1 MMFQGKRSRRRW
13 HIFLWPVLF
22 VLGGF
27 TLSLIFPALASAH
40 AILLNSDPAKGA
52 VLQSEPTTISMWFSE
67 DLNQK
72 FTTAYVVTASDSAA
86 QVLNN
91 PSAHVDKG
99 DAHITAGNTKE
110 MDVSLKSSLKPAVY
124 SVIYRTQSL

>member
-52 VLQSEPTTISMWFSE
+52 VLQSEPTTIRMWFSE
-67 DLNQK
+67 DLNK
-72 FTTAYVVTASDSAA
+72 TFTTAYVVNASEFGSAG
-86 QVLNN
+86 V
-91 PSAHVDKG
+91 
-99 DAHITAGNTKE
+99 E
-110 MDVSLKSSLKPAVY
+110 
-124 SVIYRTQSL
+124 QSQCAC